1 MFQVLIFFSS
11 KFLNTWIEGL
21 RLRLRKDH
29 FQWGRLKVNFLF
41 ISVSIS
47 FILLYLF
54 SDNFTS
60 LTPVFSKTTV
70 LMFSIGQHFFLQ
82 VFEMKEMFDCLVGIM
97 VLQYYARYYSI
108 TEYCPS
114 LKFWF
119 LRLLAMERWK
129 PSSGRVSLL
138 LFIQIWFTSIYI

>member
-29 FQWGRLKVNFLF
+29 FHWGRLKVNFLF
-41 ISVSIS
+41 ISISIS

-70 LMFSIGQHFFLQ
+70 LMFSIGQHFFSSGFWNERNVWL
-82 VFEMKEMFDCLVGIM
+82 FSWYYGIA
-97 VLQYYARYYSI
+97 VLRYYSI

-129 PSSGRVSLL
+129 LSSGRVSLL
-138 LFIQIWFTSIYI
+138 SFLINLIHQHQ